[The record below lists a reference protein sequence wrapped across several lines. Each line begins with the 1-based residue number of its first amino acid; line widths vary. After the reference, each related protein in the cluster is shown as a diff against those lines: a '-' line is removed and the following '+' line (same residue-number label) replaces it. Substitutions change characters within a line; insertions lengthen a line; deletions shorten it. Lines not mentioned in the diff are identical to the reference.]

1 MDGLGKMVNEM
12 IQKRMQDQ
20 YAKWNSD
27 DPEDRKKIR
36 HKHLQQ
42 AYDRIAAALPD
53 DQISELKNYANLFF
67 ETEAENEAFFYR
79 LGIGDGLRLKK
90 AFRKQSNALEMTD
103 SCFTSPRIFHISIVT
118 VENS

>member
-36 HKHLQQ
+36 DEHLQQ

-53 DQISELKNYANLFF
+53 DQISELKNLRFSRCGRRSHGSRKRSFF
-67 ETEAENEAFFYR
+67 LPAWDWGWTSAEKSFPKTIECF
-79 LGIGDGLRLKK
+79 GD
-90 AFRKQSNALEMTD
+90 D
-103 SCFTSPRIFHISIVT
+103 
-118 VENS
+118 

>member
-27 DPEDRKKIR
+27 DPEDIKKIR
-36 HKHLQQ
+36 DEHLQQ
-42 AYDRIAAALPD
+42 AYDRIAAALPN

-67 ETEAENEAFFYR
+67 VTEAENEAFFYR

>member
-36 HKHLQQ
+36 DEHLQQ

-67 ETEAENEAFFYR
+67 ETETENEAFINR
-79 LGIGDGLRLKK
+79 LELWDGLRLKK
-90 AFRKQSNALEMTD
+90 AFRKTIE
-103 SCFTSPRIFHISIVT
+103 CFGDD
-118 VENS
+118 

>member
-1 MDGLGKMVNEM
+1 MRQTWVTTEDNPFDPFE
-12 IQKRMQDQ
+12 QF
-20 YAKWNSD
+20 D
-27 DPEDRKKIR
+27 DWDR
-36 HKHLQQ
+36 
-42 AYDRIAAALPD
+42 YDRDSGYHTCRYIAGLAQTSSAL
-53 DQISELKNYANLFF
+53 S
-67 ETEAENEAFFYR
+67 EAENEAFFYR

>member
-12 IQKRMQDQ
+12 IKKRMQDQ

-36 HKHLQQ
+36 DEHLQQ

-90 AFRKQSNALEMTD
+90 AFRKPSNALEMTD

>member
-12 IQKRMQDQ
+12 IQKRMLDQ

-36 HKHLQQ
+36 DEHLQQ

>member
-27 DPEDRKKIR
+27 DPEDIKKIR
-36 HKHLQQ
+36 DEHLQQ

>member
-36 HKHLQQ
+36 DEHLQQ

-90 AFRKQSNALEMTD
+90 AFRKQSNALERTD

>member
-36 HKHLQQ
+36 DEHLQQ
-42 AYDRIAAALPD
+42 AYDRIAAAL
-53 DQISELKNYANLFF
+53 QYLSGKAATGNSVQMKAQLFQ
-67 ETEAENEAFFYR
+67 N
-79 LGIGDGLRLKK
+79 
-90 AFRKQSNALEMTD
+90 
-103 SCFTSPRIFHISIVT
+103 
-118 VENS
+118 

>member
-36 HKHLQQ
+36 DEHLQQ
-42 AYDRIAAALPD
+42 AYDRISAALPD

>member
-36 HKHLQQ
+36 DEHLQQ
-42 AYDRIAAALPD
+42 AYDRIAAALPA
-53 DQISELKNYANLFF
+53 DQISELKIMPISFSKRKPKTKLFS
-67 ETEAENEAFFYR
+67 TG
-79 LGIGDGLRLKK
+79 LGLGMDFG
-90 AFRKQSNALEMTD
+90 
-103 SCFTSPRIFHISIVT
+103 
-118 VENS
+118 